1 LAIDQAQTLALKVER
16 HTKTKKITK
25 SHSYSPIEGPSKGY
39 SSKMEKATQSKTTQP
54 AQKQVAK
61 KSRAK
66 RNQNIV
72 KCYKYGEEGH
82 VSSNCPKRKVR

>member
-1 LAIDQAQTLALKVER
+1 
-16 HTKTKKITK
+16 
-25 SHSYSPIEGPSKGY
+25 
-39 SSKMEKATQSKTTQP
+39 MEKATQSKTTQP

-82 VSSNCPKRKVR
+82 VSSNCPRRKVR